1 MLKFSTKYGLQG
13 YNFGQIFHNKPLSLN
28 ITGYGAKS
36 TNYKPTM
43 GPFIPFYSPAS
54 DFVNFTLSAPLSV
67 SFTENI
73 ILKQNKL
80 PVLLFENNAR
90 QKIYYFPQNG
100 KDYKVTIN
108 RKSSLINQ

>member
-1 MLKFSTKYGLQG
+1 
-13 YNFGQIFHNKPLSLN
+13 
-28 ITGYGAKS
+28 
-36 TNYKPTM
+36 M

-90 QKIYYFPQNG
+90 QKILFSAKWKRLQSNDQQEKFFDQP
-100 KDYKVTIN
+100 IN
-108 RKSSLINQ
+108 YEQG